1 MIHLSHFAT
10 WAPREWLGTVR
21 TGKKKSASIVGS
33 GNYGMTAQVADY
45 CMLGFSSCLCILC
58 QLRCTGFGN
67 EPKAKTHGFI
77 VIDGVHHLVRY
88 GRLATTAALR
98 RSHRN
103 CDEIGNAR
111 NATGTRLHEKV
122 SWHRAFSPIFY
133 KPPNRRL
140 ALSLFESRLY
150 C

>member
-1 MIHLSHFAT
+1 VIHLSHFAT

-45 CMLGFSSCLCILC
+45 CRLGFSSCLCILC

-111 NATGTRLHEKV
+111 NATGTRLHDQGV
-122 SWHRAFSPIFY
+122 MTQSF
-133 KPPNRRL
+133 
-140 ALSLFESRLY
+140 LSDFLQTSEPTSRSLTI
-150 C
+150 